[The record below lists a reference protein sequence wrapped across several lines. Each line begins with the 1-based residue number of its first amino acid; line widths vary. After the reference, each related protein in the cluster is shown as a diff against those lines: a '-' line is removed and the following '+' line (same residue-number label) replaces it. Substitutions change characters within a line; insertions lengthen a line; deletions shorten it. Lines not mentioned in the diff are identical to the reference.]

1 MSHSRTN
8 SQCVWC
14 DVMQCKTHECSL
26 LVTSHTNSHHFI
38 FLILC
43 PSVTCSHFLLPLT
56 HGPVTSPL
64 PPPPQ
69 LHASPLLPFAP
80 PAQLCSLN
88 SLKLT
93 LLCELCAG
101 WWSVSCSSTR
111 LSPGTESTARWQI
124 RYTHAH
130 TQTDTHTHRQ
140 TDTHTHK
147 HTRSCST
154 FPAGPV
160 PAEDAVLQAAG
171 VQTSGP
177 YIISF

>member
-1 MSHSRTN
+1 
-8 SQCVWC
+8 
-14 DVMQCKTHECSL
+14 MQRKTHECPL
-26 LVTSHTNSHHFI
+26 LVTSHTNPHHF
-38 FLILC
+38 LIMYC
-43 PSVTCSHFLLPLT
+43 PSVKCSHRLLPLT

-130 TQTDTHTHRQ
+130 THTDRQTDRQTHTH
-140 TDTHTHK
+140 THTHT
-147 HTRSCST
+147 HTLLLDLPCRTC
-154 FPAGPV
+154 PC
-160 PAEDAVLQAAG
+160 
-171 VQTSGP
+171 
-177 YIISF
+177 

>member
-1 MSHSRTN
+1 
-8 SQCVWC
+8 
-14 DVMQCKTHECSL
+14 MQCKTHECSL
-26 LVTSHTNSHHFI
+26 SVTSHTNSHHFI
-38 FLILC
+38 FRILC

-56 HGPVTSPL
+56 HDPVTSPL
-64 PPPPQ
+64 PPPLQ

-130 TQTDTHTHRQ
+130 THTDVRTSTHYTQTHTHTHTHTHRYSHRYTCIYTQ
-140 TDTHTHK
+140 THSCTCALTGRAHTHTLLLDLPCR
-147 HTRSCST
+147 TC
-154 FPAGPV
+154 PC
-160 PAEDAVLQAAG
+160 
-171 VQTSGP
+171 
-177 YIISF
+177 